1 METDQ
6 RKEKYIEREIPI
18 VSFLRSKTSV
28 RNVNITQNRRH
39 EKMFQNDKT
48 KQNITEIKPH
58 PKITAAAAT
67 TKSPV
72 NLL

>member
-1 METDQ
+1 
-6 RKEKYIEREIPI
+6 
-18 VSFLRSKTSV
+18 
-28 RNVNITQNRRH
+28 
-39 EKMFQNDKT
+39 MFQNDKT

-58 PKITAAAAT
+58 PKITAAAT